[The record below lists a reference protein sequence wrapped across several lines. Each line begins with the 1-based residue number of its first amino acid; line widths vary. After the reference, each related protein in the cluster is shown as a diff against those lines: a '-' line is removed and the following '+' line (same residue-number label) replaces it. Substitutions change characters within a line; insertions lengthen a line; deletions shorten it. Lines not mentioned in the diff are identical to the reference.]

1 MSGHS
6 MANSFQR
13 DLVDLVPKLRRFA
26 FGLTGARADAD
37 DLVQA
42 ACERALKNRERFQ
55 PGTRMDSWMYRIVQ
69 NLWLDDRRRGQV
81 RGHRVDPDDAHLSD
95 AGKAARAPEDRLM
108 LEQVRTAMDELPEP
122 QRAVL
127 ALVALEGLSYRETA
141 EVLEV
146 PIGTVMSRLAR
157 AREALHRRIGAVG
170 WRQ

>member
-1 MSGHS
+1 M
-6 MANSFQR
+6 NTFQR

-26 FGLTGARADAD
+26 YALTGSRADAD

-42 ACERALKNRERFQ
+42 ACERALKNRDRFQ
-55 PGTRMDSWMYRIVQ
+55 AGTRMDSWMYRIVQ
-69 NLWLDDRRRGQV
+69 NLWIDDRRRARV
-81 RGHRVDPDDAHLSD
+81 RGHQMDPDVARLSD
-95 AGKAARAPEDRLM
+95 DGKAARAPQDRLM
-108 LEQVRTAMDELPEP
+108 LEVVRDVMAALPEP
-122 QRAVL
+122 QRAVI

-146 PIGTVMSRLAR
+146 PLGTVMSRLSR